1 MNGLDWGTVP
11 AWFSAVL
18 TGGSLL
24 LGFYILLRDR
34 RKAER
39 NEALKVVAWTE
50 RGADDEGS
58 FIRIHVRNTADRP
71 ILYVNALYSKGDG
84 SGKILSLPA
93 TVPWVP
99 KDEEISLDV
108 PRYESGRRTLALG
121 LSFQDADGFRWVK
134 DISSHDVYRQTRHR
148 RGDPSLRLLLTSF
161 GTYRLYRQRKKS
173 LRRA

>member
-1 MNGLDWGTVP
+1 MNGLEWGTVP

-34 RKAER
+34 RKEER
-39 NEALKVVAWTE
+39 NEALKVVTWTE

-84 SGKILSLPA
+84 SGEIRSLPA
-93 TVPWVP
+93 AVPWVP
-99 KDEEISLDV
+99 KDEEIALDV
-108 PRYESGRRTLALG
+108 PRYQDGRRTLALG

-134 DISSHDVYRQTRHR
+134 DISSHDVYRQTRYR
-148 RGDPSLRLLLTSF
+148 RSDPSVRLLFTSF
-161 GTYRLYRQRKKS
+161 GTYRLYWQRKRD